1 MCNGCPA
8 DNAISKAYFCAEA
21 LRYTSVGYF
30 LKRPG
35 LQGPRAPPPSF
46 NLWSAYHTSRLYLN
60 LPGTEGSSCVLEYVN
75 RPFMAAHRGICNGG
89 SITSARS

>member
-1 MCNGCPA
+1 MCNERPA

-21 LRYTSVGYF
+21 LRYTGMGYF

-35 LQGPRAPPPSF
+35 LQGPRAPPSL

-60 LPGTEGSSCVLEYVN
+60 LPGTEGSSCVLEHKSIDW
-75 RPFMAAHRGICNGG
+75 FMAAHRG
-89 SITSARS
+89 SARADA